1 MVKTKSMGIGSMFVV
16 LVVAVVLLPMLVRY
30 IDRSEPFFSISGF
43 QDAAAMYSP
52 DMYSS
57 TSVSN
62 IPAVGSASKLPSWRP
77 DGNTDYL
84 CRAPNGGDRPC
95 EEGQFCDGPTQ
106 GCINNYV
113 GGSLDNVEG
122 YYS

>member
-16 LVVAVVLLPMLVRY
+16 LIVAVILLPMLVRY
-30 IDRSEPFFSISGF
+30 IDRSEPYFSISGF
-43 QDAAAMYSP
+43 QDVA

-57 TSVSN
+57 NASNGVAN

-77 DGNTDYL
+77 DSNTDYL

-95 EEGQFCDGPTQ
+95 DEGQFCDGPTQ

-113 GGSLDNVEG
+113 GGPLDDVKG